1 MTTLN
6 EATAVYMGTISVP
19 KVYAGPTQAWPVVP
33 TGYAGAILTTS
44 GLVAYWRLGEASGVT
59 AVAAAGGVNAT
70 HVNSPT
76 LGVAGATTD
85 GDKAVTYNGTT
96 QYSRTIS
103 LRGLIGVDR
112 PEPTAGTIQ
121 DVGDIVTMEAWINR
135 NGAAPGGWR
144 GIVSKGTGAYYMR
157 LDGGTGQLA
166 LVKSRVALLGVSAA
180 ANPVPTTGWHHVV
193 CTKNGAAI
201 KQYIDG
207 VDRTGTMTNATF
219 VDNDETISIGCD
231 TYPTGGA
238 EFFQGSIDEVA
249 IYNRVL
255 TPAEVLAHYN
265 AR

>member
-6 EATAVYMGTISVP
+6 EATAVYMGTVSVP
-19 KVYAGPTQAWPVVP
+19 KVYAGPTQAWPVLP
-33 TGYAGAILTTS
+33 TGYAGVVLATS
-44 GLVAYWRLGEASGVT
+44 GLVAYWRLNEASGVT
-59 AVAAAGGVNAT
+59 AVAAAGGVDAT
-70 HVNSPT
+70 HVNGPT
-76 LGVAGATTD
+76 VVAGATTD
-85 GDKAVTYNGTT
+85 GGSARVYNGTT
-96 QYSRTIS
+96 QYTRTIL
-103 LRGLIGVDR
+103 LRGLIGIVDR
-112 PEPTAGTIQ
+112 PEPMAGTIQ
-121 DVGDIVTMEAWINR
+121 DVGDNVTMEAWINR
-135 NGAAPGGWR
+135 NGTAPGGWR

-166 LVKSRVALLGVSAA
+166 LVKSRVSLLGVSTAGQG
-180 ANPVPTTGWHHVV
+180 VPTTGWHHVV

-219 VDNDETISIGCD
+219 IDNDEAISIGCD

-238 EFFQGSIDEVA
+238 EFFQGGIDEVA

>member
-1 MTTLN
+1 MTVLN
-6 EATAVYMGTISVP
+6 TANKVYGGTALAA
-19 KVYAGPTQAWPVVP
+19 KVYAGANLVWPAAP
-33 TGYAGAILTTS
+33 AGYSAVILGTS
-44 GLVAYWRLGEASGVT
+44 GLVAYWRLGETSGLT

-70 HVNSPT
+70 HVNGPT
-76 LGVAGATTD
+76 VGVAGATTD

-96 QYSRTIS
+96 QYSRTIL
-103 LRGLIGVDR
+103 LRNLIGIER
-112 PEPTAGTIQ
+112 PTPMAGTIQ
-121 DVGDIVTMEAWINR
+121 DVGDNVTMEAWINR
-135 NGAAPGGWR
+135 GGAAPGGWR
-144 GIVSKGTGAYYMR
+144 GIVSKGTGGYYMR

-219 VDNDETISIGCD
+219 VDNDEAISIGCD